1 MFAIAEKQRV
11 EIHMYTDNTLLY
23 IPFNPG
29 DYEAAIAKLEACK
42 TETNRCLAGNHFKLN
57 DDKTEFVIIRQN
69 TLTQKITG
77 SKSIVIGN
85 ATIST

>member
-1 MFAIAEKQRV
+1 M
-11 EIHMYTDNTLLY
+11 
-23 IPFNPG
+23 
-29 DYEAAIAKLEACK
+29 
-42 TETNRCLAGNHFKLN
+42 AGNHFKLH

-85 ATIST
+85 ATISTSDCVKNIGAILENQVNVK